1 MRTQEQWEKHNLK
14 RVMEKFSPRLQRDL
28 QTLKNIPT
36 FKEDPKKPGSFYI
49 WGPTGSGKTT
59 IAGNMFL
66 TIQQKYYFERLPGS
80 CVWTTCYDFFSE
92 LKSAFDN
99 PVRSES
105 AVMGHYASAAQLYLD
120 DLGDVKFT
128 DWNISQLQVL
138 INQRYEMLLPMV
150 ITSNLS
156 LAELE
161 AATGDAR
168 IPSRI
173 SRMCKVLEVG
183 ND

>member
-1 MRTQEQWEKHNLK
+1 
-14 RVMEKFSPRLQRDL
+14 
-28 QTLKNIPT
+28 
-36 FKEDPKKPGSFYI
+36 
-49 WGPTGSGKTT
+49 
-59 IAGNMFL
+59 
-66 TIQQKYYFERLPGS
+66 
-80 CVWTTCYDFFSE
+80 
-92 LKSAFDN
+92 
-99 PVRSES
+99 
-105 AVMGHYASAAQLYLD
+105 
-120 DLGDVKFT
+120 
-128 DWNISQLQVL
+128 
-138 INQRYEMLLPMV
+138 MLLPMV